1 MLNSIGILRIF
12 IFIPITCD
20 TSIRG
25 KVKNNEDSRNMHILK
40 IIPTMHN
47 VYISLARKI
56 RSSEKL
62 NHTLNSFLYHFLTNC
77 IHEKIIY
84 STLLFILFISS
95 SFKLYL
101 LISKYQYGTSFERIN
116 SRGEKKKKK
125 LIIWAQE
132 LTSFNTKI
140 ILLNYRELTKPLIY
154 GWGTAKIEFEF
165 SVFRLYFEM
174 LPHLFNT

>member
-1 MLNSIGILRIF
+1 MIQVF
-12 IFIPITCD
+12 EE
-20 TSIRG
+20 
-25 KVKNNEDSRNMHILK
+25 KLK
-40 IIPTMHN
+40 ITRIQEICIFWRLFQRCIM
-47 VYISLARKI
+47 YIF
-56 RSSEKL
+56 RSREKYDPL
-62 NHTLNSFLYHFLTNC
+62 KSWTTRWTLFFTIFCTNC

-116 SRGEKKKKK
+116 SRGEKKKKKK